1 MKGLALCPAPDN
13 LVAVGGLLL
22 LFPQCRFSLSKTVVQ
37 EEGQVKKEAN
47 RH

>member
-1 MKGLALCPAPDN
+1 MVVKGLALCPAPD
-13 LVAVGGLLL
+13 GLLL

-37 EEGQVKKEAN
+37 EEVQVKKEAN